1 MCIGIPM
8 QVLAVT
14 DGFAECRGRGERRR
28 ISTLLVGAC
37 APGDWLLAFLDD
49 ARERIPATRADEIN
63 AVLDLLEEALGGDA
77 GAAGASPFSLPS
89 AMSAAEAGALAGQ
102 PMTTITKEYHERYE

>member
-14 DGFAECRGRGERRR
+14 DGFADCRGRGERRR

-37 APGDWLLAFLDD
+37 APGEWLLAFLDD

-63 AVLDLLEEALGGDA
+63 TVLDLLEVALGGGA
-77 GAAGASPFSLPS
+77 SAAGAPLFTLPS
-89 AMSAAEAGALAGQ
+89 AMSATEAGALAGQ
-102 PMTTITKEYHERYE
+102 TPTLIKEDHE